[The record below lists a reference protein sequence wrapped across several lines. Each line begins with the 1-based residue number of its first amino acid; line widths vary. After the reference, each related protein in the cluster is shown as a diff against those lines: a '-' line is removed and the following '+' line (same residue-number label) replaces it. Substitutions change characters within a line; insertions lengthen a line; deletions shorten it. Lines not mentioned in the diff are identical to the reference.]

1 MILNTMGFSGKSAEE
16 FFTIL
21 LNNRVCS
28 LIDIRLNNKSQLS
41 GFTNVK
47 HLPYFLKLHRIGYYY
62 KPEYAP
68 TKELLNGYKKKNI
81 KWEEYED
88 IYWEIIGERNIL
100 MDIEWD
106 LLDNAVLL
114 CSEPTAD
121 RCHRRLLAEFLA
133 KENNS
138 IKIRHL

>member
-21 LNNRVCS
+21 VNNMVRS

-47 HLPYFLKLHRIGYYY
+47 HLPYFLKLHSIEYYY

-68 TKELLNGYKKKNI
+68 TKELLNGYKKKSI
-81 KWEEYED
+81 EWEEYER
-88 IYWEIIGERNIL
+88 IYNKIIWKRNIL

-106 LLDNAVLL
+106 LLDNAVFL
-114 CSEPTAD
+114 CSEPTAE
-121 RCHRRLLAEFLA
+121 RCHRRLLAEFMA

-138 IKIRHL
+138 IKVRHL